1 MADIKLRERKKGT
14 IKTIKKDLS
23 KVKNNIISVKDKTKD
38 NYENNYN
45 TGTEYATNKISETMY
60 NTPNNIYRA
69 NKIGR
74 NSFKETQE
82 NINLYKKKSKI
93 KKRAKNISKI
103 RKNISKTAKT
113 TIKTADKTVK
123 GVKRTAK
130 TTVKTSKKVVQT
142 LKATAKATATAIKA
156 TVKATIATVKAIIAG
171 TKALIAAIAAGRL
184 GCCCS
189 YSCYMFSSIIM
200 QFNIWYILFK

>member
-60 NTPNNIYRA
+60 NAPNNIYRA

-82 NINLYKKKSKI
+82 NIYKIKENINLYKKKSKI
-93 KKRAKNISKI
+93 KK
-103 RKNISKTAKT
+103 
-113 TIKTADKTVK
+113 
-123 GVKRTAK
+123 
-130 TTVKTSKKVVQT
+130 SKKHF
-142 LKATAKATATAIKA
+142 KNKKKYIKN
-156 TVKATIATVKAIIAG
+156 
-171 TKALIAAIAAGRL
+171 
-184 GCCCS
+184 S
-189 YSCYMFSSIIM
+189 
-200 QFNIWYILFK
+200 